1 MLNRLIAGPLSQ
13 SEIQA
18 TIDKLVARILMH
30 SAPSQI
36 ILFGSAAR
44 GEAREGSDIDLAI
57 DMLSPGRWTGII
69 KSFPEFNRFVFS
81 DNPKLIYRLSFRQQ
95 AIIRYHLLKQEDE
108 MQNAKAARGI
118 MLRFLNGKV

>member
-57 DMLSPGRWTGII
+57 VYPTAKEIPAAKIAILRQKPVSDLPVDLLFLDEHSYHQKKKIGGVSMII
-69 KSFPEFNRFVFS
+69 
-81 DNPKLIYRLSFRQQ
+81 
-95 AIIRYHLLKQEDE
+95 ADE
-108 MQNAKAARGI
+108 GVQLYCRG
-118 MLRFLNGKV
+118 